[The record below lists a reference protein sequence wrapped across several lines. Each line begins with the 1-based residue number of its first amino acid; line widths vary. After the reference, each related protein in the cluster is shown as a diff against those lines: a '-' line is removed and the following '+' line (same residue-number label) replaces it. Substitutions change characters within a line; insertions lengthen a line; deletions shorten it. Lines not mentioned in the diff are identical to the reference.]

1 MHGVNFVK
9 NPKGKWYWKVPRE
22 GPDVLPLNRFD
33 TYDEAKIDF
42 MYFRSDLAKEWIED
56 LAASQA
62 DRSASELIIETK
74 REKIHGAAPLAPRS
88 GNRPDLPGALHL
100 CDATVNPPPSASE

>member
-1 MHGVNFVK
+1 MHSVNFVK
-9 NPKGKWYWKVPRE
+9 NPKGKWYWRVPRE

-42 MYFRSDLAKEWIED
+42 MLFRSDLAKEWIED

-62 DRSASELIIETK
+62 DRSASELIIETQ
-74 REKIHGAAPLAPRS
+74 RERLHGIRRWLLVL
-88 GNRPDLPGALHL
+88 GIALL
-100 CDATVNPPPSASE
+100 SQAFYIVALLW